1 MKEFFKKKGIKGII
15 FAGVLGILF
24 LIFEITGVFTRI
36 NNFFMDKMYQ
46 KPRETSNIVII
57 GIDDKTLEE
66 LENYNGVLNRDAY
79 AKVLKNINTKNPAVV
94 GFDIL
99 FTGPQNEESDNKL
112 AAEAHNT
119 KNIVCASNLIFTSK
133 LDQNNLSLKSEIT
146 DVSYPYDKLNNEV
159 ATGYANSML
168 DKTDGIARKMVPTME
183 QDNKTYDS
191 FSYAI
196 YKKYCEENNININT
210 YKNNKAYRFNYS
222 SLPGDSYTVI
232 PFIDMYNYDS
242 VANPNKYAD
251 LEGAIVLIGSYCAGL
266 QDSYY
271 TPIKSSSLMYGV
283 EVHANM
289 IDAYIRNDIITEVN
303 VGLIIFIAIIILILF
318 AYLIYK
324 SNIIFSS
331 ISAVVLIGLSF
342 GLQTIL
348 YVNKIYHPFMDLVF
362 GLLFVYI
369 IYIGFKYGEE
379 YIIRHKTLN
388 VFKKYVAPQ
397 VVDKALKSVDY
408 KVNVEGEKRHISCL
422 FVDIRGFTPLSEG
435 LDPEDVVSILNDYL
449 TLTTNSIF
457 EVGGTLDKF
466 IGDATMAIFNAPFD
480 LDDYLFKSVKA
491 AWLIASGSEA
501 IDKIAMEKYG
511 KHVSF
516 GIGVNCGYAVVGN
529 IGSKSRID
537 YTAIGD
543 TVNTAA
549 RLEANAKAGEILI
562 SEELYKA
569 LEGRIEAECIGG
581 LSLKGKSKEVMT
593 YRVTKIIEEA

>member
-1 MKEFFKKKGIKGII
+1 
-15 FAGVLGILF
+15 
-24 LIFEITGVFTRI
+24 
-36 NNFFMDKMYQ
+36 
-46 KPRETSNIVII
+46 
-57 GIDDKTLEE
+57 
-66 LENYNGVLNRDAY
+66 
-79 AKVLKNINTKNPAVV
+79 
-94 GFDIL
+94 
-99 FTGPQNEESDNKL
+99 
-112 AAEAHNT
+112 
-119 KNIVCASNLIFTSK
+119 
-133 LDQNNLSLKSEIT
+133 
-146 DVSYPYDKLNNEV
+146 
-159 ATGYANSML
+159 
-168 DKTDGIARKMVPTME
+168 
-183 QDNKTYDS
+183 
-191 FSYAI
+191 
-196 YKKYCEENNININT
+196 
-210 YKNNKAYRFNYS
+210 
-222 SLPGDSYTVI
+222 
-232 PFIDMYNYDS
+232 MYNYDS
-242 VANPNKYAD
+242 TLNPNKYSD
-251 LEGAIVLIGSYCAGL
+251 LEGSIVLIGSYCAGL
-266 QDSYY
+266 QDSYF
-271 TPIKSSSLMYGV
+271 TPINTGSLMYGV

-289 IDAYIRNDIITEVN
+289 IDAYIRNDIINEFN
-303 VGLIIFIAIIILILF
+303 ASLIIFIAVVILILF

-324 SNIIFSS
+324 SNIIVSS
-331 ISAVVLIGLSF
+331 VSTVLLIGLSI

-348 YVNKIYHPFMDLVF
+348 YMNKIYYPFMDLVF
-362 GLLFVYI
+362 GLLVVYI
-369 IYIGFKYGEE
+369 AYIGFKYGEE
-379 YIIRHKTLN
+379 YIIRHRTVN

-408 KVNVEGEKRHISCL
+408 KVNVEGEKRHIACL

-435 LDPEDVVSILNDYL
+435 LEPEDVVSILNDYL
-449 TLTTNSIF
+449 ALTTNSIF

-491 AWLIASGSEA
+491 AWLIASGSEK
-501 IDKIAMEKYG
+501 IDAIAMEKYG

-562 SEELYKA
+562 SEDLYKA